1 MFYSVLI
8 VLHIVISVILVM
20 LIILQIGK
28 GANLSNLF
36 GGGTSD
42 AIFSGAGG
50 DVFLKKLTI
59 GFASAFLLT
68 SLGLTIFSSRRM
80 VKSVMQEA
88 APVSGVNVGQE
99 EGTGQ
104 QEQPQ
109 SDTLPEPAGK

>member
-1 MFYSVLI
+1 MYNTVIL
-8 VLHIVISVILVM
+8 VLHVLISVILIM

-50 DVFLKKLTI
+50 DMFLKKLTI

-68 SLGLTIFSSRRM
+68 SLGLTVFSSRRM
-80 VKSVMQEA
+80 VRSVVQEPV
-88 APVSGVNVGQE
+88 PVSGVNVGQE
-99 EGTGQ
+99 EGSGS
-104 QEQPQ
+104 QEQ
-109 SDTLPEPAGK
+109 SESLPGPAAK